1 VLTEPPLLDL
11 ICREGEHREQ
21 LDHYLDDNIGHHR
34 SGRDRRI
41 DLQALE
47 EIPQALE
54 QVEKGVVA

>member
-1 VLTEPPLLDL
+1 MLTKSPLLDL
-11 ICREGEHREQ
+11 ICREGKHREQ
-21 LDHYLDDNIGHHR
+21 LDHNLDDNIGHYR

-54 QVEKGVVA
+54 QVEKGVVT